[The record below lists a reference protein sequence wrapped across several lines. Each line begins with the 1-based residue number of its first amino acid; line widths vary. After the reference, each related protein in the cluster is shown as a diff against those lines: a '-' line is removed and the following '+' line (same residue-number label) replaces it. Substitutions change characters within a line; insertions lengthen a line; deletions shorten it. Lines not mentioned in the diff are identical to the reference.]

1 MLVPLHQRSKPL
13 LWALLIAAICL
24 PALACAQIP
33 SNLAEGPL
41 LARAAVDQT
50 VEVALYG
57 PATAGTR
64 EPALLTVMAEGD
76 GDTSIACGIVMLAAP
91 RDKIQFLDSPPPAGW
106 AIPNGQWS
114 PDGQSE
120 WRQLL
125 PVNPGARWALGAL
138 TMAHVYFQGTAGD
151 IFDAVLA
158 DPDSPRPED
167 NVALLDRAT
176 YEQTAIAFVVDED
189 LRNRQDLARLEPGT
203 AGPRG
208 AHGVRFSFPVTI
220 RDPRVTVHAW
230 LLLRMADKTTT
241 NTLTAAITQE
251 KGLFG
256 PAFEDDGTGPP
267 VILQPSEEEQVG
279 PELTVEGRIQP
290 GLLATAWVEIYA
302 ESDPELRTVL
312 PPSRQLSDDQGNF
325 RVPLSLPAADKGAG
339 TLVYEIHVRAEG
351 PAYRS
356 PTAIRKVQFSAEEG

>member
-1 MLVPLHQRSKPL
+1 MSSPHYQRSKPL
-13 LWALLIAAICL
+13 PWALLIAAVCL
-24 PALACAQIP
+24 PALACAQLP
-33 SNLAEGPL
+33 TNLPEGPL
-41 LARAAVDQT
+41 LARAVVNQA

-57 PATAGTR
+57 PATAGTQ

-76 GDTSIACGIVMLAAP
+76 GDTSIACGIVMLSAP
-91 RDKIQFLDSPPPAGW
+91 RDKIQFLTSPPPAGW

-114 PDGQSE
+114 SDGQSE

-138 TMAHVYFQGTAGD
+138 TMSHVYFQGTAGD

-158 DPDSPRPED
+158 APDSPRPED
-167 NVALLDRAT
+167 DPALLDTAT
-176 YEQTAIAFVVDED
+176 HGQTAIAFVVDED
-189 LRNRQDLARLEPGT
+189 LRNRQDLARLKPGT

-220 RDPRVTVHAW
+220 HDPRATVHAW
-230 LLLRMADKTTT
+230 LLLYMADKTTA

-251 KGLFG
+251 KGFFG
-256 PAFEDDGTGPP
+256 MAADDGAGPP
-267 VILQPSEEEQVG
+267 LILQPSVGEQVG
-279 PELTVEGRIQP
+279 PELAVEGRIRP

-325 RVPLSLPAADKGAG
+325 RIPLSLPTADKGSG

-351 PAYRS
+351 PAFRS
-356 PTAIRKVQFSAEEG
+356 PTAIRKVQFSAEGE